1 MNRATKKN
9 NVYVVVSAMFLL
21 LQTGADVVFFEL
33 LTHRNIGFDA
43 SINLCT
49 GIAAILA
56 VHCQTVGPAYSV
68 EVWSTEYFTASSS
81 VNTFC

>member
-33 LTHRNIGFDA
+33 LTHRIRCIHQFVYRNSRNSGRTLPNRWTRLP
-43 SINLCT
+43 S
-49 GIAAILA
+49 
-56 VHCQTVGPAYSV
+56 
-68 EVWSTEYFTASSS
+68 
-81 VNTFC
+81 

>member
-33 LTHRNIGFDA
+33 LTHRIRCIHQFESFYDWPKKNFFYLTGRYPHVEA
-43 SINLCT
+43 S
-49 GIAAILA
+49 
-56 VHCQTVGPAYSV
+56 V
-68 EVWSTEYFTASSS
+68 
-81 VNTFC
+81 